1 MSKDVKALRVDT
13 KLNFIKDSE
22 FQHPEITKA
31 ECLVAYHGENRNGS
45 FISRETFEKEAV
57 MNSLKGI
64 PVVGEYWEKSDN
76 FKGHGGKLEISD
88 DGIEYVMTTKPYGAV
103 VDPNPRW
110 AKITEED
117 GTVHEYLA
125 VDVYLWTGRYE
136 ELNVVAEN
144 GANQSMEIIVKDGE
158 YSEEKDVYDIKDF
171 FYSALCILGKD
182 ERNPEFDYE
191 PCFESAGITTYNL
204 DKDGVEQLNEF
215 MKLLKEFTLQ
225 EKAEEVVEEEDF
237 VKDKEK
243 DDEYVEDE
251 DEIVEDEE
259 TEDEEVVEEDM
270 QLETPIVETE
280 TVESEE
286 FELTYNDKREL
297 LSIALRKSYSHSW
310 LMDASEEFVYYE
322 NYDNDSDCY
331 KYFKQSYVAS
341 DDGEIVFGDDKVEVF
356 HAWLTAEEKS
366 SFELKDLQI
375 SELTAQLEE
384 LNVYKIQKEQEAY
397 MITVNEI
404 FAQFDENALLFES
417 EDYATI
423 KANSIE
429 QKMDCDLIKKEV
441 FSLLGVLAFSTQ
453 NSENSVRVFTNK
465 NTEKKEKFAEFKHY
479 ADLAKQYKI

>member
-45 FISRETFEKEAV
+45 FISRETFEKDTV

-110 AKITEED
+110 VEITEED

-204 DKDGVEQLNEF
+204 DKEGVEQLNEF

-225 EKAEEVVEEEDF
+225 EKTEEVVEEEDF

-251 DEIVEDEE
+251 EEVVEDEE
-259 TEDEEVVEEDM
+259 TDEEEVVEEDM
-270 QLETPIVETE
+270 QLENPIVETE

-297 LSIALRKSYSHSW
+297 LLVALRKVYSNAW
-310 LMDASEEFVYYE
+310 LMDMSDEFVYYE
-322 NYDNDSDCY
+322 RYDVEAEAY
-331 KYFKQSYVAS
+331 KNFKQSYTMS
-341 DDGEIVFGDDKVEVF
+341 EDGEISFGEDKVEVF
-356 HAWLTAEEKS
+356 HAWLTAEEKA
-366 SFELKDLQI
+366 SFEIKDDKIEQLQN
-375 SELTAQLEE
+375 E
-384 LNVYKIQKEQEAY
+384 LNELNEYKLQKEHDEYIKSVAD
-397 MITVNEI
+397 VFE
-404 FAQFDENALLFES
+404 QFDNNVLLVES
-417 EDYATI
+417 EDYSKI
-423 KANSIE
+423 KKDAVE
-429 QKMDCDLIKKEV
+429 QKLDCEIIKKEV
-441 FSLLGVLAFSTQ
+441 FALLGVLTFNTQ
-453 NSENSVRVFTNK
+453 DSENGVKVFTNK
-465 NTEKKEKFAEFKHY
+465 NTEKKEKFAEYKHF

>member
-110 AKITEED
+110 VEITEED

-251 DEIVEDEE
+251 EEIVEDEE
-259 TEDEEVVEEDM
+259 TDEEEVVEEDM
-270 QLETPIVETE
+270 QLENPIVEAE

-297 LSIALRKSYSHSW
+297 LLVALRKVYSNAW
-310 LMDASEEFVYYE
+310 LMDMSDEFVYYE
-322 NYDNDSDCY
+322 RYDNEVEAY
-331 KYFKQSYVAS
+331 KNFKQSYTMS
-341 DDGEIVFGDDKVEVF
+341 EDGEISFGEDKVEVF
-356 HAWLTAEEKS
+356 HAWLTAEEKA
-366 SFELKDLQI
+366 SFEIKDEKIEQLQN
-375 SELTAQLEE
+375 E
-384 LNVYKIQKEQEAY
+384 LNDLNEYKLQKEHDEYIKSVAD
-397 MITVNEI
+397 VFE
-404 FAQFDENALLFES
+404 QFDNNVLLVES
-417 EDYATI
+417 EDYTKI
-423 KANSIE
+423 KKEAVE
-429 QKMDCDLIKKEV
+429 QKLDCEIIKKEV
-441 FSLLGVLAFSTQ
+441 FALLGVLTFNTQ
-453 NSENSVRVFTNK
+453 DSENSVKVFTNK
-465 NTEKKEKFAEFKHY
+465 NTEKKEKFAEYKHF

>member
-45 FISRETFEKEAV
+45 FISRETFEKDTV

-110 AKITEED
+110 VEITEED

-204 DKDGVEQLNEF
+204 DKEGVEQLNEF

-225 EKAEEVVEEEDF
+225 EKTEEVVEEEDF

-251 DEIVEDEE
+251 EEVVEDEE
-259 TEDEEVVEEDM
+259 TDEEEVVEEDM
-270 QLETPIVETE
+270 QLENPIVETE

-297 LSIALRKSYSHSW
+297 LLVALRKVYSNAW
-310 LMDASEEFVYYE
+310 LMDMSDEFVYYE
-322 NYDNDSDCY
+322 RYDNEVGAY
-331 KYFKQSYVAS
+331 KNFKQSYTMLE
-341 DDGEIVFGDDKVEVF
+341 DGEISFGEDKVEVF
-356 HAWLTAEEKS
+356 HAWLTAEEKA
-366 SFELKDLQI
+366 SFEIKDEKIEQLQN
-375 SELTAQLEE
+375 E
-384 LNVYKIQKEQEAY
+384 LNELNEYKLQKEHDEYIKSVAD
-397 MITVNEI
+397 VFE
-404 FAQFDENALLFES
+404 QFDNNVLLVES
-417 EDYATI
+417 EDYSKI
-423 KANSIE
+423 KKDAVE
-429 QKMDCDLIKKEV
+429 QKLDCEIIKKEV
-441 FSLLGVLAFSTQ
+441 FALLGVLTFNTQ
-453 NSENSVRVFTNK
+453 DSENGVKVFTNK
-465 NTEKKEKFAEFKHY
+465 NTEKKEKFAEYKHF

>member
-45 FISRETFEKEAV
+45 FISRETFEKDTV

-110 AKITEED
+110 VEITEED

-204 DKDGVEQLNEF
+204 DKEGVEQLNEF

-225 EKAEEVVEEEDF
+225 EKTEEVVEEEDF

-251 DEIVEDEE
+251 EEVVEDEE
-259 TEDEEVVEEDM
+259 TDEEEVVEEDM
-270 QLETPIVETE
+270 QLENPIVETE

-297 LSIALRKSYSHSW
+297 LLVALRKVYSNAW
-310 LMDASEEFVYYE
+310 LMDMSDEFVYYE
-322 NYDNDSDCY
+322 RYDVEAEAY
-331 KYFKQSYVAS
+331 KNFKQSYTMS
-341 DDGEIVFGDDKVEVF
+341 EDGEISFGEDKVEVF
-356 HAWLTAEEKS
+356 HAWLTAEEKA
-366 SFELKDLQI
+366 SFEIKDDKIEQLQN
-375 SELTAQLEE
+375 E
-384 LNVYKIQKEQEAY
+384 LNELSEYKLQKEHDEYIKSVAD
-397 MITVNEI
+397 VFE
-404 FAQFDENALLFES
+404 QFDNNVLLVES
-417 EDYATI
+417 EDYSKI
-423 KANSIE
+423 KKDAVE
-429 QKMDCDLIKKEV
+429 QKLDCEIIKKEV
-441 FSLLGVLAFSTQ
+441 FALLGVLTFNTQ
-453 NSENSVRVFTNK
+453 DSENGVKVFTNK
-465 NTEKKEKFAEFKHY
+465 NTEKKEKFAEYKHF